1 MHQVFS
7 SVSVCLLAGVVC
19 AACGGEEEG
28 ELATSVPGST
38 PLNQLSAKQAAAL
51 CRESNAFIEANGF
64 RTSSQELV
72 CKSLAPITASLASPA
87 TDAELIQGCSA
98 AYQRCLA
105 EPADTTAE
113 TGEACGLHGT
123 TCTATVAEYEA
134 CLEATALWY
143 TTVIEAYP
151 ECSELTLDNVAAGT
165 GNTTAL
171 TPPTEC
177 QQLQAKCSDFDD
189 ALH

>member
-1 MHQVFS
+1 VYLF
-7 SVSVCLLAGVVC
+7 AGLVGI
-19 AACGGEEEG
+19 ACGGEDEG

-38 PLNQLSAKQAAAL
+38 PLNQLSAEQAAAL
-51 CRESNAFIEANGF
+51 CREVNAFIEASGF
-64 RTSSQELV
+64 RTSSQALA

-87 TDAELIQGCSA
+87 SDAELVQGCSA

-105 EPADTTAE
+105 HPVGTTAE

-134 CLEATALWY
+134 CLEARDLWY
-143 TTVIEAYP
+143 RTAIEAYP
-151 ECSELTLDNVAAGT
+151 ECSEVTLKNVAAGS
-165 GNTTAL
+165 GDTTAL
-171 TPPTEC
+171 TPPAEC
-177 QQLQAKCSDFDD
+177 QQVEAKCSDFDD